1 VAPTA
6 EEEVVAVEGIII
18 RHPALGVAAVLAVH
32 ETVTLTIVVVE
43 AGIDLKTAITKT
55 ETAKTPIE
63 DHHDRGWAMS
73 WEAYYLL
80 G

>member
-18 RHPALGVAAVLAVH
+18 RHPALGVVAVVAVH
-32 ETVTLTIVVVE
+32 EAVTLTIVVVE
-43 AGIDLKTAITKT
+43 AGIDLKTAKT
-55 ETAKTPIE
+55 EATKTPIE

-73 WEAYYLL
+73 WEAYYLR